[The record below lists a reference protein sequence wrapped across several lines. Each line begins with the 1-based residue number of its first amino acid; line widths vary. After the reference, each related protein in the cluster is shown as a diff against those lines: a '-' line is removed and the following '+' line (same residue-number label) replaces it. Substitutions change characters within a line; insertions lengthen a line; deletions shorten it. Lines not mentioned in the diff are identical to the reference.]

1 MAQIQFK
8 KDQPIQALSGT
19 FGNITFKT
27 VNGRTF
33 GRSRVTPGLPKNA
46 SDEERATYKKR
57 TIINT
62 CISILQGEI
71 ADLQE
76 AITMRPKIK
85 KRVDYL
91 YQKYV
96 AQIKASSKL
105 QKAIMTE
112 YHSRFDTEK
121 STTKHRDSYDE
132 VGEKKGAL

>member
-19 FGNITFKT
+19 VGNITFKT

-33 GRSRVTPGLPKNA
+33 CRSRVTPALPKDA
-46 SDEERATYKKR
+46 TDEERATYKKR

-96 AQIKASSKL
+96 AQIKSSSKL
-105 QKAIMTE
+105 QKAILTE
-112 YHSRFDTEK
+112 YHSRFDIEK